1 MDTKRIRGKKKT
13 MKYKT
18 FKESIIDIPR
28 RTYARGV
35 FDNAD
40 TKNPTLK
47 KEVRDTILNQIKQ
60 FEKEYPVSKFTLI
73 GSILTRRYRNDAD
86 LDINVLFDVPKD
98 KQEDERLRLSKKFL
112 SAKSDENIN
121 GKLIPGTE
129 HPINYFIITDP
140 EVYKKNNTFADGVFN
155 IKDNKWERVPE
166 KDTFDAE
173 KYEAEF
179 QKRVQEIDV
188 VKGELMRDIIDYKE
202 LTDLSDDDVR
212 NLQLKVNDKLEEIED
227 AIDILVKIGDEVVA
241 QRRDAFAKDMSPDE
255 IREFGKKNK
264 LPKNVIYKMLE
275 KYHYLKFYKKLK
287 EILDDGEVTDKEIDS
302 IKEAVGQ
309 SIVITFGRFNPPT
322 VGHEKLI
329 KKVSQTNANVKEV
342 YVSKTQDRLKNPLS
356 STQKIYYMK
365 KMFPQY
371 VRMFKTISSNL
382 ILTLLTD
389 LYKRGFREFKIVVG
403 SDRVREFETIIK
415 RYNGEKNRHG
425 FYDFSKIEIISA
437 GERDPDAEGVT
448 GISASKV
455 RDYVKNNNF
464 DMFKKSIPNLTQ
476 SDIVKLFNDLRK
488 GMGLPVKEE
497 TTPQPTN
504 EFKGFVDFEQSQKRD
519 LYVREMIFNIGDTVE
534 NHKLKLEGKIV
545 RRGTNYIVV
554 EDNENNL
561 HKTWIWDCVPKSSN
575 RDIELREHNLDVDY
589 GFEAVSE
596 IKKTKTYTEKYNK
609 KFNELKKELFN
620 VVKRGSMS
628 DKTKKEAYDIGH
640 DYAKHT
646 NSITPGQ
653 RGYDP
658 KHQGSTYKPS
668 NSIDNMKS
676 VSTEDISK
684 WSNSKSTID
693 KYKKRYGENYK
704 EKLKE
709 DAIKM
714 KSFKDYVK
722 I

>member
-1 MDTKRIRGKKKT
+1 
-13 MKYKT
+13 
-18 FKESIIDIPR
+18 
-28 RTYARGV
+28 
-35 FDNAD
+35 
-40 TKNPTLK
+40 
-47 KEVRDTILNQIKQ
+47 
-60 FEKEYPVSKFTLI
+60 
-73 GSILTRRYRNDAD
+73 
-86 LDINVLFDVPKD
+86 
-98 KQEDERLRLSKKFL
+98 
-112 SAKSDENIN
+112 
-121 GKLIPGTE
+121 
-129 HPINYFIITDP
+129 
-140 EVYKKNNTFADGVFN
+140 
-155 IKDNKWERVPE
+155 
-166 KDTFDAE
+166 
-173 KYEAEF
+173 
-179 QKRVQEIDV
+179 
-188 VKGELMRDIIDYKE
+188 
-202 LTDLSDDDVR
+202 
-212 NLQLKVNDKLEEIED
+212 
-227 AIDILVKIGDEVVA
+227 
-241 QRRDAFAKDMSPDE
+241 
-255 IREFGKKNK
+255 
-264 LPKNVIYKMLE
+264 
-275 KYHYLKFYKKLK
+275 
-287 EILDDGEVTDKEIDS
+287 
-302 IKEAVGQ
+302 
-309 SIVITFGRFNPPT
+309 
-322 VGHEKLI
+322 
-329 KKVSQTNANVKEV
+329 
-342 YVSKTQDRLKNPLS
+342 
-356 STQKIYYMK
+356 
-365 KMFPQY
+365 MFPQY
-371 VRMFKTISSNL
+371 ARMFKTISSNL

-389 LYKRGFREFKIVVG
+389 LYKRGFREFKMVVG

-455 RDYVKNNNF
+455 RDYVKSNNF

-609 KFNELKKELFN
+609 KFGDLKKELFN

-640 DYAKHT
+640 DYAKHA

-676 VSTEDISK
+676 VSTDDISK